1 MKKARWSFVLTFF
14 LLSLTFISASC
25 GENGIDINTASLEE
39 LDQLYGIGPVK
50 ARAIID
56 TRPFGFVDELINVNG
71 IGEVTLS
78 NIKSQDLACVN
89 EEEIEENEE
98 NVNNE
103 TNSVD
108 SITGDDIVIKNSS
121 PQETNFQA
129 INLNPQAIKSD
140 VDSKVSDKRDYAMY
154 GLFAF
159 VVLLGLLFLIRSMNI
174 KRRNKNEFA

>member
-1 MKKARWSFVLTFF
+1 MNQSRGFLILTLFIF
-14 LLSLTFISASC
+14 SVSFISGIC
-25 GENGIDINTASLEE
+25 EEGQIDINTASLEE

-129 INLNPQAIKSD
+129 INLNPQAIKSEEN
-140 VDSKVSDKRDYAMY
+140 SQGSDKGSYARY
-154 GLFAF
+154 GLFGF
-159 VVLLGLLFLIRSMNI
+159 VILLGLLFLIRSR
-174 KRRNKNEFA
+174 KYKNGFE